1 MTPLRASGLPPR
13 SPPKSP
19 HEHDKWF
26 ISVSLAVDPRRW
38 CSCHGGT
45 DTRPAVLRKPLL
57 RHPRAGINTW
67 VRYVW
72 ALPIEGGESARW
84 LPAVAGRAPMRRFV
98 QQPLPFSTS
107 TRFVNS
113 LVIKFSEYTPI
124 YARVPCPWNI
134 VQTRVGSDV
143 FGSWFIETY
152 TRIRSENWLT
162 VPGSNFIAWK
172 IILF

>member
-1 MTPLRASGLPPR
+1 MIYLR
-13 SPPKSP
+13 
-19 HEHDKWF
+19 
-26 ISVSLAVDPRRW
+26 VPRRW
-38 CSCHGGT
+38 SPSLVFVPRWNGHASSGAQKATFATPTCRDKHVGT
-45 DTRPAVLRKPLL
+45 IRLSTAYR
-57 RHPRAGINTW
+57 
-67 VRYVW
+67 
-72 ALPIEGGESARW
+72 GGESARW